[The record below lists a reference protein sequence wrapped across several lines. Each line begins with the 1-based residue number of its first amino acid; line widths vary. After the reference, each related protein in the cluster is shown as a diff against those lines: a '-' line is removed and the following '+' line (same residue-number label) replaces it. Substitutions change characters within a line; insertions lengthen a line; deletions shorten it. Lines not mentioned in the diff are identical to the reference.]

1 MKKTLMGAG
10 LAALAATGVSAAGI
24 ERSSNDYGVLF
35 AEGSQLSFGL
45 SFVKPRVSGDYPAAL
60 GGGSTGNMAN
70 SYTTLSAAYKMDLG
84 EKLSL
89 GLYLND
95 GYGADAS
102 YTQGFYTGL
111 QARWDSNQTAIIGRY
126 AITDRVSVYG
136 GARAVNSSATIAIP
150 DQMIRASTQAAILE
164 QTGQTTV
171 AAADTALANFIT
183 LTGDPTGELAQTRA
197 LLGATVAA
205 PVGSFQYDAD
215 GAGTTDYGYVA
226 GVAYEIPDI
235 ALRVALTYESAIEHE
250 FDTTESLPVFGI
262 PGSSQTKVTMPQSV
276 TLDFQ
281 TGVAAGTLVFG
292 KIKWTEWSEWEVRT
306 PGYESVTGG
315 NVTGLDNDTISYNL
329 GIGRQFNDRL
339 SGFAQMS
346 YEKANGGIASRLA
359 PTDGSFGLGI
369 GGQYTLDDMKLR
381 AGVQYVK
388 LGDATDGSGVE
399 FSGNSALGF
408 GFQVS
413 FSF

>member
-1 MKKTLMGAG
+1 
-10 LAALAATGVSAAGI
+10 
-24 ERSSNDYGVLF
+24 
-35 AEGSQLSFGL
+35 
-45 SFVKPRVSGDYPAAL
+45 
-60 GGGSTGNMAN
+60 MAN

-136 GARAVNSSATIAIP
+136 GARVVNSSATIAIP

-183 LTGDPTGELAQTRA
+183 LRGDPTGELAQTRA